1 MRKEFLAIIAGT
13 IFLMAILY
21 WNDNQLSVDR
31 IQPTFQS
38 IKNNDNTESAPQ
50 KNFYIAN
57 TSSADASQSAQA
69 APYDAAE
76 REISTQFA
84 NTLKTIGRCLMIK
97 NVVEYDQIDPTFDN
111 LIVSLKPAL
120 GDITVYTDDWTQS
133 DVQFS
138 DGTQKRIR
146 TEINYDN
153 PGDPIKYL
161 QVYKLT
167 EMGVPEM
174 EDLDPQHTMNP
185 SDEYIGSLRIGS
197 NTLLHE
203 KGGRAYFQGG
213 EEVVIIERN
222 GLIESV
228 TMTKN
233 SKTVSCYS
241 ISTKE
246 SNCQCFGEQESVDD

>member
-1 MRKEFLAIIAGT
+1 MRKEFLVIIAGT
-13 IFLMAILY
+13 IFLMAIMY
-21 WNDNQLSVDR
+21 WNDNQRSVDR
-31 IQPTFQS
+31 IQPSVQS
-38 IKNNDNTESAPQ
+38 VKTIENT
-50 KNFYIAN
+50 N
-57 TSSADASQSAQA
+57 SSADQESFVASPASSDASQALPATPQ
-69 APYDAAE
+69 DVLD
-76 REISTQFA
+76 REISTQFV
-84 NTLKTIGRCLMIK
+84 NSLKTIGRCLQIK
-97 NVVEYDQIDPTFDN
+97 NVVDYDQIDPTFDN

-120 GDITVYTDDWTQS
+120 GDITVYTDDWTQA

-153 PGDPIKYL
+153 PGDPIKHL

-174 EDLDPQHTMNP
+174 EDLDPQHTINP

-222 GLIESV
+222 GKVESI
-228 TMTKN
+228 TMTRN

-241 ISTKE
+241 MTTKE
-246 SNCQCFGEQESVDD
+246 SNCQCFADQDE